1 MLFTAGGN
9 RGVGGPFLRRVP
21 VQAAFNGTVATQ
33 RIIINLARI
42 PLPVLRDRY
51 DLTEQ
56 KFSLCRV
63 DSAVLTRNINRW
75 KLWRSTAG
83 KNAMESDYAKIG
95 TVFEKRLQR
104 LPLVEGGE
112 RLLNCPVTTDLS
124 TANASRDSCFREKRL
139 INFISWP
146 HT

>member
-1 MLFTAGGN
+1 
-9 RGVGGPFLRRVP
+9 
-21 VQAAFNGTVATQ
+21 
-33 RIIINLARI
+33 
-42 PLPVLRDRY
+42 
-51 DLTEQ
+51 
-56 KFSLCRV
+56 
-63 DSAVLTRNINRW
+63 
-75 KLWRSTAG
+75 
-83 KNAMESDYAKIG
+83 MESDYAKIG

>member
-1 MLFTAGGN
+1 
-9 RGVGGPFLRRVP
+9 
-21 VQAAFNGTVATQ
+21 
-33 RIIINLARI
+33 
-42 PLPVLRDRY
+42 
-51 DLTEQ
+51 
-56 KFSLCRV
+56 
-63 DSAVLTRNINRW
+63 
-75 KLWRSTAG
+75 
-83 KNAMESDYAKIG
+83 MESDYAKIG

-124 TANASRDSCFREKRL
+124 TANASRDKGIRVSARRDL